1 MIVAIGRKEPLMRDV
16 DLFQLALGLVPPW
29 MVKACNFDAAK
40 KRLDIEIDFARGG
53 RFPCPHCAK
62 ADCPV
67 HDTSMQEWRH
77 LDFFQHQAFLH
88 ARTPRITCPDCG
100 VKQIAVPWARPGSGF
115 TLLFEAL
122 TMTLVTHMPV
132 AAVARLVGEHDTRLW
147 RVIIHYVEAALARL
161 DLSDLRRVCIDETAA
176 KRGHSYI
183 TLFVDIDR
191 RKVVYIADGKDAGT
205 IAEFAEHVD
214 AHNADASR
222 IKQVCIDMSGAFIK
236 GVTENLT
243 EAEITFD
250 KFHVMKLI
258 GDAVDKVRREESKSR
273 PELKRSR
280 YLWLKNERNLSAEQS
295 AQLGSL
301 SQTNLKTARAYH
313 LRLAFQDIYKERSRE
328 WAAFFFDKWHS
339 WARRSRLEPMKAVA
353 ATMARHR
360 DGILAW
366 FDSQI
371 ANGLIE
377 GINSLVQAAK
387 AKARGYRTL
396 RNLKA
401 ITYLIA
407 GKLDLKLPT

>member
-1 MIVAIGRKEPLMRDV
+1 MRDV
-16 DLFQLALGLVPPW
+16 DLLQLALALVPPW
-29 MVKACNFDAAK
+29 MVKAANFDVAK

-53 RFPCPHCAK
+53 RFPCPECAK

-122 TMTLVTHMPV
+122 AMTLVTHMPV

-147 RVIIHYVEAALARL
+147 RMIIHYVEAALARL
-161 DLSDLRRVCIDETAA
+161 DLADLRRVCIDETAA

-183 TLFVDIDR
+183 SLFVDIDR
-191 RKVVYIADGKDAGT
+191 RKVVYIADGKDANAV
-205 IAEFAEHVD
+205 AEFAEHVD
-214 AHNADASR
+214 AHNSDASR
-222 IKQVCIDMSGAFIK
+222 IKEVCIDMSAAFIK

-258 GDAVDKVRREESKSR
+258 GEAVDKVRRDEVKSR

-280 YLWLKNERNLSAEQS
+280 YLWLKNERNLTAEQT

-301 SQTNLKTARAYH
+301 SQSNLKTARAYH
-313 LRLAFQDIYKERSRE
+313 LRLTFQDIYKEQSRE
-328 WAAFFFDKWHS
+328 WAAMLFDKWYA
-339 WARRSRLEPMKAVA
+339 WARRCRLQPMKDVA
-353 ATMARHR
+353 ATMMRHR
-360 DGILAW
+360 AGILAW
-366 FDSQI
+366 FDSRI

-387 AKARGYRTL
+387 AKARGYRSL

-407 GKLDLKLPT
+407 GKLDLELPT